1 MAQPPGHVVE
11 YTPSFRKPG
20 GPLISSNAA
29 VAAAA
34 ATAAGVAAKS
44 PEGQRRRCSFSAQLP
59 THGRDVNA
67 LPPGRRG
74 SFNRT
79 ARRFSNP
86 LLRVGQSAFSARSDA
101 NTMCVLPSPA
111 QPCPPR
117 AHRVLSIVGL
127 QRRRPLSIP
136 RPTQLES
143 LFRRSDCE
151 STPSLRSMA
160 SKSPSLLHQL
170 ATAASPVGSRPAIR
184 SLPILPYRAHPNFG
198 FRRLEE
204 EQFAQGASSDG
215 WQCCLRHCHCATLCA
230 SPLARL
236 KSLGPTKSS
245 GPPLRFCV

>member
-1 MAQPPGHVVE
+1 MTRRRSLNHIKTVRDWSLQDNMAYSTPLLQVRHSPQSAMRASPMAQPPGHVVE

-29 VAAAA
+29 VAAA

-74 SFNRT
+74 SFNRP

-184 SLPILPYRAHPNFG
+184 SLPPAAPGKARA
-198 FRRLEE
+198 
-204 EQFAQGASSDG
+204 AVA
-215 WQCCLRHCHCATLCA
+215 AVA
-230 SPLARL
+230 
-236 KSLGPTKSS
+236 
-245 GPPLRFCV
+245 

>member
-1 MAQPPGHVVE
+1 MVGSPFDIRRVRDKPVLPFSMTRRRSLNHIKKVRDWSLQDNMAYSTPLLQVRHSPQSAMRASPMAHPPAHVVG

-74 SFNRT
+74 SFNRP

-86 LLRVGQSAFSARSDA
+86 LLRVGQLAFSARSDA
-101 NTMCVLPSPA
+101 NTTCVLPSPA

-117 AHRVLSIVGL
+117 AHRVLSSVGL
-127 QRRRPLSIP
+127 QRRHACQSQGQLSSN
-136 RPTQLES
+136 LS
-143 LFRRSDCE
+143 S
-151 STPSLRSMA
+151 A
-160 SKSPSLLHQL
+160 G
-170 ATAASPVGSRPAIR
+170 ATA
-184 SLPILPYRAHPNFG
+184 RA
-198 FRRLEE
+198 
-204 EQFAQGASSDG
+204 
-215 WQCCLRHCHCATLCA
+215 RH
-230 SPLARL
+230 R
-236 KSLGPTKSS
+236 
-245 GPPLRFCV
+245 